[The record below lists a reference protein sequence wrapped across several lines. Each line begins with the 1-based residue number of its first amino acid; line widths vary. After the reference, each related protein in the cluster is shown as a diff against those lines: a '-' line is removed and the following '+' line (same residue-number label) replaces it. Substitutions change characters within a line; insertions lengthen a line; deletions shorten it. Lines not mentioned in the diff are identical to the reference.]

1 MGTKTFV
8 VVEFLVKLFA
18 KRPFIFDCLNN
29 IMLREIDEVYQVSL
43 DVLSK
48 LLGNNQLTEKQYW
61 NAIRAL
67 PLIAKHPSELSTE
80 EELTLLFTFGSV
92 RDLHPDYMSVG
103 RILKIFGLKAG
114 ELFLIVRNAMNIGE

>member
-1 MGTKTFV
+1 
-8 VVEFLVKLFA
+8 
-18 KRPFIFDCLNN
+18 
-29 IMLREIDEVYQVSL
+29 MLREIDEVYQVSL

-67 PLIAKHPSELSTE
+67 PLIAKHPSGISTQ

-92 RDLHPDYMSVG
+92 WELNPEYRDV
-103 RILKIFGLKAG
+103 RIILKIFGKKQG
-114 ELFLIVRNAMNIGE
+114 ELFLIVRNAMNIGKKLP